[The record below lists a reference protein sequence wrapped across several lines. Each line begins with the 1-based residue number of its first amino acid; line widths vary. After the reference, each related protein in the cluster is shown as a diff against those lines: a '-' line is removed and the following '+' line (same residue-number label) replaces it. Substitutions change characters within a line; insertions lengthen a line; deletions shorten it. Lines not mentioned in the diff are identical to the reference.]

1 MPVSVF
7 ARRLVLCLRGV
18 WTVISSCPGGSPCSL
33 ARTPIRVYRGLDGAC
48 NRRDPSSGL
57 RPLVV
62 DVGAHVGWFSALA
75 ASYGCRVL
83 SFEPQPHAHPFINA
97 TITLNGWEDR
107 WRSVWGAVS
116 SGEAGGP
123 RMKMVNRHGWDNW
136 DVAELVPLED
146 PDDGDEVPVWRLDD
160 WVREDVALLKIDAE
174 GHEDYVVSSA
184 ASLLASYNVAA
195 ILVEAKG
202 GGGDDRD
209 AFKREWFAN
218 LTERQGYTPYEFYE
232 EVGRSVYSW
241 DLAEHLFPI
250 HVTRSWTAWPG
261 NQVFEDHLFSRAL
274 LALPLPGTV
283 SVQVNVHEAGACRSA
298 GPTVTLDVCTGNQVQ
313 PCLVE
318 CLCVC
323 ACSILRWIMYSR
335 TRPR

>member
-1 MPVSVF
+1 MR
-7 ARRLVLCLRGV
+7 ACRG
-18 WTVISSCPGGSPCSL
+18 
-33 ARTPIRVYRGLDGAC
+33 RDGAC
-48 NRRDPSSGL
+48 SRRDPATGR

-83 SFEPQPHAHPFINA
+83 SFEPQPHAHPFLNA
-97 TITLNGWEDR
+97 TITLNGWTER

-116 SGEAGGP
+116 SGEAGGA

-136 DVAELVPLED
+136 DVTELVPLED

-160 WVREDVALLKIDAE
+160 LVREDVALLKIDAE
-174 GHEDYVVSSA
+174 GHEDYVVASA
-184 ASLLASYNVAA
+184 ASLLANHKVGA

-209 AFKREWFAN
+209 AFKREWFAT
-218 LTERQGYTPYEFYE
+218 LTESQGYYPYEFYE

-241 DLAEHLFPI
+241 SLAEHLFPI
-250 HVTRSWTAWPG
+250 HPPREFAGWPA
-261 NQVFEDHLFSRAL
+261 NQVFEDHLFSRAP

-283 SVQVNVHEAGACRSA
+283 SVQVIARTRL
-298 GPTVTLDVCTGNQVQ
+298 TVRPIKCTLRTGVF
-313 PCLVE
+313 LSM
-318 CLCVC
+318 C
-323 ACSILRWIMYSR
+323 ACARAVPSNGSCIRGRDQGGNSGGNLQLLHPGPRDAADR
-335 TRPR
+335 CERPDGQPGE